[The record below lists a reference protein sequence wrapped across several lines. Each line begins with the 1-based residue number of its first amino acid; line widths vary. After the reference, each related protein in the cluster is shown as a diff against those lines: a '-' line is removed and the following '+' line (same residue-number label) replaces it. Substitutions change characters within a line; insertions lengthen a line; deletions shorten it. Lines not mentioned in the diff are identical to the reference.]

1 MSRIKVSSYPQ
12 RGLGIT
18 TNFGGYQRAGW
29 GNSVDGNPLLTGY
42 FGTCANVSTS
52 YPHQIMTNSVN
63 RTQVSTVSTR
73 ATTAT
78 EYLNIRASAQSRMS
92 VQVWKTCR
100 LAINQEDRVEV
111 RN

>member
-1 MSRIKVSSYPQ
+1 MTRTKLSSYPQ
-12 RGLGIT
+12 HTLGIT
-18 TNFGGYQRAGW
+18 NNYGGNESGAW
-29 GNSVDGNPLLTGY
+29 GKIVDKNPLSTGY
-42 FGTCANVSTS
+42 FGSCAAISTT
-52 YPHQIMTNSVN
+52 YPHMNLANSVPK
-63 RTQVSTVSTR
+63 TQVSTVSTR